1 MPVMA
6 RACCGATLLR
16 RCWTEH
22 AQVRGTDQLGT
33 LGSGNHFLEVQR
45 VAKIIDP
52 QATEGFSLRHDQVTV
67 LIHSGSR
74 GFGRLVCGDYY
85 YGRWTLCSRFR

>member
-1 MPVMA
+1 
-6 RACCGATLLR
+6 
-16 RCWTEH
+16 
-22 AQVRGTDQLGT
+22 VRGTDQLGT